1 MSSMQFCYFAD
12 KKGEE
17 IVRKE
22 LLDKL
27 GPLFVMDYLSGS
39 DNIVE
44 DPVDFVLN
52 FSKRSII
59 TSTTIKNYLTADE
72 DGHLNLFNN
81 PVIEYRPSKIKD
93 GSIYLEGRLAYFAG
107 NNYPELKKIVQS
119 LFRKL
124 KKYCWKDKQ
133 WQVWVFET
141 IGDEATVF
149 IPNRIV
155 SLKKQYI

>member
-52 FSKRSII
+52 FSKRSLI

-133 WQVWVFET
+133 WQVWVFDT

-155 SLKKQYI
+155 HLKKQG

>member
-1 MSSMQFCYFAD
+1 MSSMQFNYFSD
-12 KKGEE
+12 ERGEQ
-17 IVRKE
+17 IIRQE

-27 GPLFVMDYLSGS
+27 GPLLVMDYSSGF

-44 DPVDFVLN
+44 DPVDFVLD
-52 FSKRSII
+52 FSQTSLI
-59 TSTTIKNYLTADE
+59 TSTTVKNYLTADE

-93 GSIYLEGRLAYFAG
+93 GSIYLDGRLAYFGA
-107 NNYPELKKIVQS
+107 NEFPEFKKIVQS

-155 SLKKQYI
+155 HLKKQG

>member
-52 FSKRSII
+52 FSIRSLI

-155 SLKKQYI
+155 HLKKQD

>member
-1 MSSMQFCYFAD
+1 MSSMQFNYFSD
-12 KKGEE
+12 ERGEQ
-17 IVRKE
+17 IIRQE

-27 GPLFVMDYLSGS
+27 GPLLVMDYLSGF

-44 DPVDFVLN
+44 DPVDFVLD
-52 FSKRSII
+52 FSQRSLI
-59 TSTTIKNYLTADE
+59 TSTTVKNYLTANE

-81 PVIEYRPSKIKD
+81 SVIEYRPSKIRD
-93 GSIYLEGRLAYFAG
+93 GSIYLEGRLAYFGA
-107 NNYPELKKIVQS
+107 NEFPEFKKIVQS

-155 SLKKQYI
+155 RLKKQD

>member
-1 MSSMQFCYFAD
+1 MSSMQFNYFSD
-12 KKGEE
+12 ERGEQ
-17 IVRKE
+17 IIRQE

-27 GPLFVMDYLSGS
+27 GSLFVMDYSSGF

-44 DPVDFVLN
+44 DPVDFVLD
-52 FSKRSII
+52 FSQTSLI
-59 TSTTIKNYLTADE
+59 TSTTVNNYLTADE

-93 GSIYLEGRLAYFAG
+93 GSIYLDGRLAYFGA
-107 NNYPELKKIVQS
+107 NEFPEFKKIVQS

-141 IGDEATVF
+141 IGNEATVF

-155 SLKKQYI
+155 HLKKQD

>member
-1 MSSMQFCYFAD
+1 MSSMQFNYFSD
-12 KKGEE
+12 ERGEQ
-17 IVRKE
+17 IIRQE

-27 GPLFVMDYLSGS
+27 GPLLVMDYSSGF

-44 DPVDFVLN
+44 DPVDFVLD
-52 FSKRSII
+52 FSQTSLI
-59 TSTTIKNYLTADE
+59 TSTTVKNYLTADE

-81 PVIEYRPSKIKD
+81 PVIEYRPSKIRD
-93 GSIYLEGRLAYFAG
+93 GSIYLDGRLAYFGG
-107 NNYPELKKIVQS
+107 NEFPEFKKIVQS

-155 SLKKQYI
+155 HLKKQD